1 MALISKI
8 REKTG
13 LAVGIIAFGL
23 ILFLV
28 GGDILGP
35 NSVILGN
42 NKAEVG
48 EIAGQKI
55 DHAEYIQQIEELKY
69 NYTLNFNRNPSE
81 NEMIAI
87 RQQAWDYLIVKKAF
101 QKEFDELG
109 LSVTEEELVD
119 MVQGKNIHPDL
130 VQAFTN
136 PQTGE
141 FDREQIVIYLQQI
154 NQMPP
159 QQQAGWYMFESN
171 LEPSRLRLKYDN
183 LLVKTDYVTEV
194 EAEQLYQQE
203 NGVAEI
209 KYIYIP
215 YYSLSDTTV
224 TVTDSDLQEYLSE
237 NQKSYRNEDT
247 RSLIYVSFPIIPSS
261 DDSIFFK
268 DEMDKLSKEF
278 AEIDD
283 DSIYARIN
291 TDGDSPYG
299 TYTIAQ
305 LPARIRNEL
314 DNLSPGYVVGPYLQ
328 TGNYVI
334 NKVTDILEDTLY
346 YARASHILIKPDTES
361 SADKNKARQEAQG
374 LLTQIRNGAN
384 FALLARDN
392 SDDPSSSAGGDLGWF
407 DENRMVKPFAEAV
420 FSRTN
425 EGLVPRVIET
435 EFGYH
440 IINVTGK
447 KTNELFKIATIE
459 REISASDITRDE
471 AFRKADYFASLTA
484 NREEFD
490 RNAATDSLTINEA
503 ENLKKDDRR
512 ISGLGDARE
521 IIRWAFLDAS
531 IDEASTVFEL
541 DDQYVI
547 TVLTDMTEE
556 GPADLEDVK
565 IQLIPKVKNELKA
578 DYIIQKLNDLE
589 GTLDEIAE
597 QYGSDARVYEAFDIK
612 LSSNS
617 IPNIG
622 FAPIAVGTIF
632 SLNEGE
638 TSEPII
644 ENDGIVIIQLNSLI
658 ESPEI
663 ADYTS
668 YKNQL
673 LQGRS
678 NRTSYLTS
686 EALKEY
692 SDIVDERYRF
702 F

>member
-35 NSVILGN
+35 NSVILGK

-55 DHAEYIQQIEELKY
+55 SHGEYIQQIEELKY
-69 NYTLNFNRNPSE
+69 NYSLNFGRNPSE

-101 QKEFDELG
+101 QKEYDELG

-136 PQTGE
+136 PETGE

-159 QQQAGWYMFESN
+159 QQQAGWYLFESN

-183 LLVKTDYVTEV
+183 LLINTDYVTEV
-194 EAEQLYQQE
+194 EAEQQYQQE

-209 KYIYIP
+209 KYLYIP

-224 TVTDSDLQEYLSE
+224 TVTDSDLEKYLSE
-237 NQKSYRNEDT
+237 HQKSYQNEDT
-247 RSLIYVSFPIIPSS
+247 RSIIYVSFPIVPSS
-261 DDSIFFK
+261 DDSLFFM
-268 DEMDKLSKEF
+268 DEMDKLASEF
-278 AEIDD
+278 ATIDD

-291 TDGDSPYG
+291 TDGDAPFG
-299 TYTIAQ
+299 TYTIGQ
-305 LPARIRNEL
+305 LPARVRNEL
-314 DNLSPGYVVGPYLQ
+314 DDLKAGYVIGPYLQ
-328 TGNYVI
+328 TGNYIV
-334 NKVTDILEDTLY
+334 NKVTEILEDTLF
-346 YARASHILIKPDTES
+346 YARASHILIKPES
-361 SADKNKARQEAQG
+361 ESTADKNNARQEAQR
-374 LLTQIRNGAN
+374 LLNQIRNGAN
-384 FALLARDN
+384 FALIARDN

-407 DENRMVKPFAEAV
+407 DQNRMVKPFADAV
-420 FSRTN
+420 FSRTS
-425 EGLVPRVIET
+425 EGLIPRVIET
-435 EFGYH
+435 EFGFH
-440 IINVTGK
+440 IIDVTAT
-447 KTNELFKIATIE
+447 KTNKLFKVATIE

-490 RNAATDSLTINEA
+490 RNAANDSLTINEA
-503 ENLKKDDRR
+503 KDLKNDDRR
-512 ISGLGDARE
+512 IGGLGDARE
-521 IIRWAFLDAS
+521 IIRWAFLEAS
-531 IDEASTVFEL
+531 IDQASTVFEL
-541 DDQYVI
+541 DDQYI
-547 TVLTDMTEE
+547 IAVLTDKTEE
-556 GPADLEDVK
+556 GPADIEDVR
-565 IQLIPKVKNELKA
+565 IQLTPKVKNELKA
-578 DYIIQKLNDLE
+578 EKIVQKLNGLD

-597 QYGSDARVYEAFDIK
+597 KYGSDARVYESFDIK

-644 ENDGIVIIQLNSLI
+644 ENDGVVIIQLNSLI

-673 LQGRS
+673 LQRRS
-678 NRTSYLTS
+678 SRTSYLTA

>member
-48 EIAGQKI
+48 EIAGQTI
-55 DHAEYIQQIEELKY
+55 DYEEYIQQIEELKY

-87 RQQAWDYLIVKKAF
+87 RQQAWDFLIVKKAF
-101 QKEFDELG
+101 QREFDKLG

-141 FDREQIVIYLQQI
+141 FDREQIVMYLQQI

-171 LEPSRLRLKYDN
+171 LEPSRLRLKFDN
-183 LLVKTDYVTEV
+183 LVLQADYVTEA
-194 EAEQLYQQE
+194 EAEVLYKQE

-209 KYIYIP
+209 KYLYIP

-224 TVTDSDLQEYLSE
+224 TVTDSDLQNYLSE
-237 NQKSYRNEDT
+237 HQKSYQNEDT

-261 DDSIFFK
+261 DDSLFFI
-268 DEMDKLSKEF
+268 DEMDKLAKEF
-278 AEIDD
+278 EEIDD

-291 TDGDSPYG
+291 TDGDSPYE
-299 TYTIAQ
+299 TYTIGQ

-314 DNLSPGYVVGPYLQ
+314 DNLSPGYVIGPYLQ

-334 NKVTDILEDTLY
+334 NKVTDILEDTLFS
-346 YARASHILIKPDTES
+346 ARASHILIKPDSES
-361 SADKNKARQEAQG
+361 PADKSRARQEAQS
-374 LLTQIRNGAN
+374 LLNQIRNGAN
-384 FALLARDN
+384 FALIARDN
-392 SDDPSSSAGGDLGWF
+392 SDDPSSAAGGDLGWF
-407 DENRMVKPFAEAV
+407 DENRMVKPFADAV
-420 FSRTN
+420 FSRTS
-425 EGLVPRVIET
+425 EGLVPRVVET

-447 KTNELFKIATIE
+447 KTNKLFKVATIE

-484 NREEFD
+484 NREEFE
-490 RNAATDSLTINEA
+490 RNAANDSLTINEA
-503 ENLKKDDRR
+503 ESLKKDDRR

-541 DDQYVI
+541 DDQYI
-547 TVLTDMTEE
+547 IAVLTDKTEE
-556 GPADLEDVK
+556 GPAGLEDVR
-565 IQLIPKVKNELKA
+565 IQLTPKVKNELKA
-578 DYIIQKLNDLE
+578 EYIIQKLNDLE

-597 QYGSDARVYEAFDIK
+597 KYGSEARVYESFDIK

-622 FAPIAVGTIF
+622 FAPVAVGTIF
-632 SLNEGE
+632 SMNEGE

-644 ENDGIVIIQLNSLI
+644 ENDGVVIVKLNSLI

-673 LQGRS
+673 LQRRMS
-678 NRTSYLTS
+678 RTSYLTS
-686 EALKEY
+686 EAIKEY